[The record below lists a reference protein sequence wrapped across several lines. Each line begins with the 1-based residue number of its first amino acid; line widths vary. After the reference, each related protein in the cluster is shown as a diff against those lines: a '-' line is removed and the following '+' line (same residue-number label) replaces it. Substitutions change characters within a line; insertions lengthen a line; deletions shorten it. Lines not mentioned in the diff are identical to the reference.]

1 MKKIDLDKMKKLLV
15 IVVLGFFWNG
25 NSYAETKKKDK
36 DSVYL
41 ECKTPGGPYN
51 GYGILR
57 KISSVMVPQTNDKVD
72 IVPLKITPSRY
83 DFEYLPLGKDMPMKS
98 IISINRHTG
107 EMIEILETE
116 SNGKKER
123 NTFKGKCFKRDLDKP
138 KF

>member
-1 MKKIDLDKMKKLLV
+1 MKKLLA
-15 IVVLGFFWNG
+15 IIVLGLIWSGSAFADN
-25 NSYAETKKKDK
+25 KKKDK
-36 DSVYL
+36 YSVYL

-57 KISSVMVPQTNDKVD
+57 KISSVMVPQPKDQVD

-83 DFEYLPLGKDMPMKS
+83 DFEYLPLGKEMPLKS
-98 IISINRHTG
+98 IISINRYTG

-116 SNGKKER
+116 KNGKKER
-123 NTFKGKCFKRDLDKP
+123 NIFKGKCFKRDLDKP